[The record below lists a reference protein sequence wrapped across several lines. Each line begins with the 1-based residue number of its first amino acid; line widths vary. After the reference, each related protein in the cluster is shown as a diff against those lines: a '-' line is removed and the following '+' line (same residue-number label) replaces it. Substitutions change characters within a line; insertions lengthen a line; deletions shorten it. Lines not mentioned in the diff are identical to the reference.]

1 MSLGYNVLYV
11 AENNHGIPDTD
22 VLDMAV
28 KNKAILI
35 TRDSDFGEL
44 IFFLWVRVKDMSLIY
59 IRADMEKVDT
69 VIFDVLKNTKETGEF
84 IVVGMHTI
92 RKKKL

>member
-1 MSLGYNVLYV
+1 MLKIICDENIPLWFVKKLMSLGYNVLYV

-44 IFFLWVRVKDMSLIY
+44 IFFL
-59 IRADMEKVDT
+59 
-69 VIFDVLKNTKETGEF
+69 
-84 IVVGMHTI
+84 
-92 RKKKL
+92 

>member
-1 MSLGYNVLYV
+1 
-11 AENNHGIPDTD
+11 
-22 VLDMAV
+22 
-28 KNKAILI
+28 
-35 TRDSDFGEL
+35 
-44 IFFLWVRVKDMSLIY
+44 MSLIY